1 MPIVRQSDRLG
12 VLSGSAKP
20 STIPGTRCAVVD
32 GGGENMTTAEA
43 IKIMEKRNT
52 PEDRFVLFALKR
64 KAEAD
69 KAKGSN

>member
-1 MPIVRQSDRLG
+1 
-12 VLSGSAKP
+12 
-20 STIPGTRCAVVD
+20 
-32 GGGENMTTAEA
+32 MTTAEA